1 MNMHILYNLR
11 TKHNLEI
18 DELAQQLNE
27 KYGTK
32 YEAHQI
38 WEWENH
44 HHEPKFKDAML
55 LADFFDAP
63 YEMFLESK
71 VKEYQKHLEEV
82 DIRMDK

>member
-1 MNMHILYNLR
+1 MHILYNLR

-32 YEAHQI
+32 YE
-38 WEWENH
+38 
-44 HHEPKFKDAML
+44 
-55 LADFFDAP
+55 
-63 YEMFLESK
+63 MFLESK

>member
-32 YEAHQI
+32 YGSVA
-38 WEWENH
+38 
-44 HHEPKFKDAML
+44 K
-55 LADFFDAP
+55 
-63 YEMFLESK
+63 
-71 VKEYQKHLEEV
+71 
-82 DIRMDK
+82 

>member
-1 MNMHILYNLR
+1 MNFKSRSEVNEQMNMHILYNLR

-44 HHEPKFKDAML
+44 HHEPKFKDAMH
-55 LADFFDAP
+55 LADFF
-63 YEMFLESK
+63 
-71 VKEYQKHLEEV
+71 
-82 DIRMDK
+82 

>member
-38 WEWENH
+38 WEWRIIIMNLNLKM
-44 HHEPKFKDAML
+44 PC
-55 LADFFDAP
+55 
-63 YEMFLESK
+63 
-71 VKEYQKHLEEV
+71 
-82 DIRMDK
+82 I

>member
-44 HHEPKFKDAML
+44 HHEPKFKIAC
-55 LADFFDAP
+55 
-63 YEMFLESK
+63 
-71 VKEYQKHLEEV
+71 
-82 DIRMDK
+82 I

>member
-1 MNMHILYNLR
+1 
-11 TKHNLEI
+11 
-18 DELAQQLNE
+18 
-27 KYGTK
+27 

-44 HHEPKFKDAML
+44 HHEPKFKDAMH